1 MWGKFAGLAAV
12 ALTLAATPADAA
24 SGTSNAHLA
33 WFQPQNI
40 YHSGLRGT
48 HTIAL
53 TFDDG
58 PNRYTPEVLD
68 ALKNL
73 NVKATF
79 FIVGKMAHAHP
90 DILARLADEGHLLA
104 NHSATHPLFD
114 QRYADNPDLLLDQL
128 RDVDEQIVPLLPADA
143 KYYFRAPYGAW
154 RPEFAEALN
163 NDPVLSKYVGPIYW
177 DEGGETT
184 FSDDGYVLSSADW
197 DCWHRGWDAQTCAK
211 GYMREIRRKDGGVVI
226 LHCIHAQ
233 SGALVAAL
241 VPPLLE
247 EGYNFVRLDEVPA
260 YRKYET
266 APQESEPSVASLDKG
281 QRVATLTR

>member
-1 MWGKFAGLAAV
+1 MWGRFAALAAV

-24 SGTSNAHLA
+24 SRTSNVHLA

-58 PNRYTPEVLD
+58 PNRYTLDVLD
-68 ALKNL
+68 ALKDL

-90 DILARLADEGHLLA
+90 DILARIADEGHLLA

-114 QRYADNPDLLLDQL
+114 QSYADNPDLLLDQL

-154 RPEFAEALN
+154 RVEFAEALN
-163 NDPVLSKYVGPIYW
+163 NDPVLNKYVGPIYW

-266 APQESEPSVASLDKG
+266 APQESEPSVAGLYNR

>member
-1 MWGKFAGLAAV
+1 MWGRFAGLAAV
-12 ALTLAATPADAA
+12 ALTLAATPAEAA
-24 SGTSNAHLA
+24 SGASNVHLA

-58 PNRYTPEVLD
+58 PNRYTLEVLD
-68 ALKNL
+68 ALKGL

-90 DILARLADEGHLLA
+90 DILARIADEGHLLA

-114 QRYADNPDLLLDQL
+114 QSYADNPDLLLGQL
-128 RDVDEQIVPLLPADA
+128 RDVDEQIAPLMPGDA
-143 KYYFRAPYGAW
+143 RYYFRAPYGAW

-163 NDPVLSKYVGPIYW
+163 NDPVLNKYVGPIYW

-247 EGYNFVRLDEVPA
+247 EGYDFVRLDEVPA

-266 APQESEPSVASLDKG
+266 APQESEPSVASLDNW
-281 QRVATLTR
+281 QRVATTTR